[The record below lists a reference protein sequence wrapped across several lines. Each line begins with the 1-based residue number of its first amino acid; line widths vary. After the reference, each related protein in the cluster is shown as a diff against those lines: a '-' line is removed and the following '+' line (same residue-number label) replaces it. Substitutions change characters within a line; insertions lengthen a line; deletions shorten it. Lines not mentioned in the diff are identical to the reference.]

1 MKDIQSKIKYINNFG
16 FEMSDDAM
24 VQEKRVSEFS
34 CLVIDNFFKDPGNS
48 LDNLLSVPFDTGQK
62 TLEEESRR
70 ESDNKYQFQKP
81 MGENQLFHPN
91 ITQQLTMNAVGVL
104 KEWDY
109 IPNDSNSQTTPEE
122 FERMISSCLWT
133 GNYYYP
139 NMTINTNKEKCHPG
153 NFYMNMKIFLGS
165 EDEALGKSGM
175 SFYNFAYEHKIYYG
189 VTQLFEGITDPE
201 SKREIMDLLNYKY
214 VPQNTTKQYEN
225 WDGDEYFNKL
235 IHVPAKY
242 NRAILYPGN
251 SWYQNV
257 YDNVSEH
264 YHLEGCLNLPAKE
277 EDGFGNVMGD
287 QMSNEM
293 PMEYISNE

>member
-1 MKDIQSKIKYINNFG
+1 MTDKAI
-16 FEMSDDAM
+16 

-34 CLVIDNFFKDPGNS
+34 CLIIDNFFSDPESS
-48 LDNLLSVPFDTGQK
+48 LNNLLSVPFDTGQK

-70 ESDNKYQFQKP
+70 ESDQKYEFQKP

-91 ITQQLTMNAVGVL
+91 VTQQLTMNAIGVL

-109 IPNDSNSQTTPEE
+109 IPNDSNSQPTTEE

-153 NFYMNMKIFLGS
+153 NFYMNMKVFLGT
-165 EDEALGKSGM
+165 EDEALEKSGM
-175 SFYNFAYEHKIYYG
+175 SFYNFSYENKIYYG

-251 SWYQNV
+251 CWYQNV

-277 EDGFGNVMGD
+277 EDGFGNVSGN
-287 QMSNEM
+287 QMTDEM
-293 PMEYISNE
+293 PMEFLSYE